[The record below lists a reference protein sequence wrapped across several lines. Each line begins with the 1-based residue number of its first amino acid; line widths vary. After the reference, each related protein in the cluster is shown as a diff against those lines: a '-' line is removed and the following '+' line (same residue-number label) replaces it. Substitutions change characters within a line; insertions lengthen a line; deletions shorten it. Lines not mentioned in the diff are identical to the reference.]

1 DVKIHVRRCS
11 LGPRVDAAALAAFAS
26 SLDETP
32 LDPNRPLWEM
42 HVVEGLDD
50 GNIAVVAKLHH
61 ALMDGMAGMGF
72 MASLFSFAP
81 EAPEPPPRVPR
92 EAERPPGQLALL
104 AGALPS
110 LARLP
115 VRAARAG
122 LGALVGMAR
131 TGWLLAGAPGPLP
144 NPATAPRTV
153 FNVVASGRRDVA
165 YTSLALDD
173 MRAVKQAFGVT
184 VNDVVLAV
192 VSGALR
198 AYLAQRGTLPDRPLV
213 AAVPVALRG
222 DDDTDRANA
231 VSLMFTSLATDVE
244 HPGERLRAVH
254 DATRAAKQLHEAIGP
269 EFLPGLSGVA
279 PPFALAT
286 IARLYGAALV
296 GWLPVAC
303 HALISNVAGP
313 PVPMYF
319 AGARVVAL
327 YPLGPLFPGIGL
339 NVTVVSCEDS
349 VGFGAVVCPDA
360 VPDVWDLVHGFAEEL
375 ARLTKAAR
383 VTGRPHGR

>member
-1 DVKIHVRRCS
+1 VKFHVRQAT
-11 LGPRVDAAALAAFAS
+11 LGARVDVAALAVFAAA
-26 SLDETP
+26 LDETP

-42 HVVEGLDD
+42 HIVEGLDD
-50 GNIAVVAKLHH
+50 GHIAIVAKLHH

-81 EAPEPPPRVPR
+81 EAPEPPLRVPR
-92 EAERPPGQLALL
+92 EVERPPGQLTLL

-122 LGALVGMAR
+122 LGALAGMAR
-131 TGWLLAGAPGPLP
+131 TGRFLAGGPGPLP
-144 NPATAPRTV
+144 NPLAAPHTM
-153 FNVVASGRRDVA
+153 FNDVASGRRAVA

-173 MRAVKQAFGVT
+173 VRAVNQGFGVT

-198 AYLAQRGTLPDRPLV
+198 AYLAHRGTLPDRPLV
-213 AAVPVALRG
+213 AAVPVALHG
-222 DDDTDRANA
+222 DHDTDRPNA
-231 VSLMFTSLATDVE
+231 VSLMFTSLATDVDDPE
-244 HPGERLRAVH
+244 ERLRAIH
-254 DATRAAKQLHEAIGP
+254 DATRAAKQLHQAIGP
-269 EFLPGLSGVA
+269 EFLPGLSGLA

-286 IARLYGAALV
+286 IARLYGTRLV
-296 GWLPVAC
+296 GRLPVAC

-319 AGARVVAL
+319 AGARVIAL

-349 VGFGAVVCPDA
+349 IGFGAVVCPDA
-360 VPDVWDLVHGFAEEL
+360 VPDVWDLVHGFADEL
-375 ARLTKAAR
+375 GRLTKATLAASEGPER
-383 VTGRPHGR
+383 